1 MYQSIFEDAIADL
14 KSTGQYRTFTHI
26 NRLADQHPQALM
38 FGPGPDG
45 RSSAASDDASATTSS
60 SDAHEIT
67 VWCSNDYLGMSTH
80 PDVIGAMVATA
91 QRYGAGAGGS
101 RNIGGTSDLHRDLE
115 QLLADW
121 HGKEAG
127 LSFPSGY
134 GANDATLQCLVRLIP
149 DLVIFSDEL
158 NHASIISG
166 IRASRAEK
174 RIFRHNDAGHLEE
187 LLSEYPVE
195 RPKIVVFESVYSM
208 DGDVAP
214 IAEIVEISER
224 FSALT
229 YIDEVHA
236 VGMYGPGGSGVA
248 AEVGMHD
255 RIDIIQG
262 TLAKG
267 VGVSGGY
274 ITGRRALIDAVR
286 SFAPGFIFTTAQ
298 APGVVAAAMASIAH
312 LRNSDAERHAQREAV
327 ARMRLELERV
337 GIAVN
342 PDTTT
347 HILPI
352 HVGDSALCR
361 QAADRLLTVHGH
373 YLQPINAPSVPRGTE
388 RFRINPTPNHSVEQM
403 ERLADALREVFDHFG
418 LPHGAAPVLRAA

>member
-1 MYQSIFEDAIADL
+1 MYQSLFENALADL
-14 KSTGQYRTFTHI
+14 KSSGQYRTFTHI

-38 FGPGPDG
+38 FP
-45 RSSAASDDASATTSS
+45 RAADPAATEA
-60 SDAHEIT
+60 AHADQREIT
-67 VWCSNDYLGMSTH
+67 VWCSNDYLGMSTR
-80 PDVIGAMVATA
+80 PEVIGAMVETA
-91 QRYGAGAGGS
+91 QLYGVGAGGS
-101 RNIGGTSDLHRDLE
+101 RNIGGTSDLHRNLE
-115 QLLADW
+115 RLLADW
-121 HGKEAG
+121 HGKEAA

-134 GANDATLQCLVRLIP
+134 TANDATLQCLVRLIP
-149 DLVIFSDEL
+149 GLVIFSDEL
-158 NHASIISG
+158 NHASIIGG

-174 RIFRHNDAGHLEE
+174 HVFRHNDLRHLEE
-187 LLSEYPVE
+187 LLAQHPADQ
-195 RPKIVVFESVYSM
+195 PKLVVFESVYSM

-214 IAEIVEISER
+214 IAEIVELAQR
-224 FSALT
+224 HNALT

-248 AEVGMHD
+248 AEVGMQD
-255 RIDIIQG
+255 QIDIVQG

-274 ITGRRALIDAVR
+274 IAGNRALVDAVR

-298 APGVVAAAMASIAH
+298 APGVVAAAIASVEH
-312 LRNSDAERHAQREAV
+312 LRRSDAEREAQRAAV
-327 ARMRLELERV
+327 ARMREALDRV

-352 HVGDSALCR
+352 HVGDSALCK
-361 QAADRLLTVHGH
+361 QAAERLLTMHGH

-388 RFRINPTPNHSVEQM
+388 RFRINPTPNHTEEQI
-403 ERLADALREVFDHFG
+403 EHLADSLREVFDFFG
-418 LPHGAAPVLRAA
+418 LPHGEAPVLRVPGEAA